1 MVIFPIFNFTL
12 NSVSFSYQITSGT
25 YTPPVTTLSFWDT
38 NKLVIIITSSA
49 GGTVLI
55 IIIVAFYIVRWR
67 RQRALKEG
75 LTRKDSGGLFSFENR
90 ETKAL
95 NKINPDD

>member
-1 MVIFPIFNFTL
+1 MVYLVIFPIFNFTL
-12 NSVSFSYQITSGT
+12 NSVSFSYQ
-25 YTPPVTTLSFWDT
+25 
-38 NKLVIIITSSA
+38 IITSSA

-75 LTRKDSGGLFSFENR
+75 LTRKESGGLFSFENR